1 MQTDVRRSKIQLSKI
16 IKSGGFLGKTLG
28 NMIGNL
34 SKKALLGL
42 AVPLKKDVLPKL
54 AIKTTLSVLNKF
66 EKKKKKKISGHG
78 AEREGK
84 KFSLFISNE
93 HMEDIIDIAALLEK
107 IMFINWWFD
116 WNSKTCNKKSKKVD
130 FLGLWWHLWLLHW

>member
-1 MQTDVRRSKIQLSKI
+1 MRRKTKTKHAFAKNMQTDVRRSKIQLSKI

-42 AVPLKKDVLPKL
+42 AVKKDVLPKL

-66 EKKKKKKISGHG
+66 EKKKKKK
-78 AEREGK
+78 K
-84 KFSLFISNE
+84 
-93 HMEDIIDIAALLEK
+93 
-107 IMFINWWFD
+107 
-116 WNSKTCNKKSKKVD
+116 
-130 FLGLWWHLWLLHW
+130 

>member
-1 MQTDVRRSKIQLSKI
+1 MRRKTKTKHAFAKNMQTDVRRSKIQLSKI

-42 AVPLKKDVLPKL
+42 AVKKDVLPKL
-54 AIKTTLSVLNKF
+54 EIKTTLSVLNKF
-66 EKKKKKKISGHG
+66 EKKKKISGHG

-116 WNSKTCNKKSKKVD
+116 
-130 FLGLWWHLWLLHW
+130 

>member
-1 MQTDVRRSKIQLSKI
+1 MRRKTKTKHAFAENMQTDVRRSKIQLSKI

-66 EKKKKKKISGHG
+66 EKKKKKK
-78 AEREGK
+78 
-84 KFSLFISNE
+84 
-93 HMEDIIDIAALLEK
+93 
-107 IMFINWWFD
+107 
-116 WNSKTCNKKSKKVD
+116 KKVVMELKEKEKSSLYS
-130 FLGLWWHLWLLHW
+130 FQMNIWRILLISQRY

>member
-1 MQTDVRRSKIQLSKI
+1 MRRKTKTKHAFAKNMQTDVRRSKIQLSKI

-42 AVPLKKDVLPKL
+42 AVALKKGVLPKL

-66 EKKKKKKISGHG
+66 EKKKKISGHG

-116 WNSKTCNKKSKKVD
+116 
-130 FLGLWWHLWLLHW
+130 

>member
-1 MQTDVRRSKIQLSKI
+1 MRRKTITKHAFAKNMQTDVRRSKIQLSKI

-66 EKKKKKKISGHG
+66 EKKKKKK
-78 AEREGK
+78 
-84 KFSLFISNE
+84 
-93 HMEDIIDIAALLEK
+93 
-107 IMFINWWFD
+107 
-116 WNSKTCNKKSKKVD
+116 NKWS
-130 FLGLWWHLWLLHW
+130 WS

>member
-1 MQTDVRRSKIQLSKI
+1 MRRKTKTKHAFAKNMQTDVRRSKIQLSKI

-42 AVPLKKDVLPKL
+42 AVKKDVLPKL

-66 EKKKKKKISGHG
+66 EKKKKISGHG

-116 WNSKTCNKKSKKVD
+116 
-130 FLGLWWHLWLLHW
+130 

>member
-1 MQTDVRRSKIQLSKI
+1 MRRKTKTKHAFAENMQTDVRRSKIQLSKI

-42 AVPLKKDVLPKL
+42 AVPLKKGVLPKL
-54 AIKTTLSVLNKF
+54 AIKTTLSVSNKF
-66 EKKKKKKISGHG
+66 EKKKKISGHG

-116 WNSKTCNKKSKKVD
+116 
-130 FLGLWWHLWLLHW
+130 

>member
-1 MQTDVRRSKIQLSKI
+1 MRRKTKTKHAFAKNMQTDVRRSKIQLSKI

-66 EKKKKKKISGHG
+66 EKKKKKKKLVMELKEKEKSSLYSFQMNIWRILLISQ
-78 AEREGK
+78 RY
-84 KFSLFISNE
+84 
-93 HMEDIIDIAALLEK
+93 
-107 IMFINWWFD
+107 
-116 WNSKTCNKKSKKVD
+116 
-130 FLGLWWHLWLLHW
+130 